1 MIWTAVG
8 LGLLGALLIFVAGAV
23 AAILCFVAYDP
34 QFLVGGILAGV
45 VGVGC
50 LAAALGVSLRR

>member
-1 MIWTAVG
+1 M
-8 LGLLGALLIFVAGAV
+8 LGALLVFVAGAG
-23 AAILCFVAYDP
+23 ASIMCFVAYDP
-34 QFLVGGILAGV
+34 LWLVGGILAGT